1 VSVEDDPRVR
11 LLGVDFGALRI
22 GLAVS
27 EGRVAVP
34 LIIVEHENR
43 ERDLE
48 RVAAIARERLV
59 AAVVVGLPVLES
71 GEEGEQARR
80 TRRFGDALARRL
92 DVPVVYQDERFS
104 SVRAEDAVADADLKP
119 AGATRRGGKRHIDD
133 LAAAVIL
140 QAYLDASVDAADALP
155 RAGTR

>member
-1 VSVEDDPRVR
+1 M
-11 LLGVDFGALRI
+11 LGVDYGAQRI

-27 EGRVAVP
+27 EGRIAVP
-34 LIIVEHENR
+34 LTIVEHQNR

-48 RVAAIARERLV
+48 RVAEIARERE
-59 AAVVVGLPVLES
+59 AQSVVVGLPMLES

-104 SVRAEDAVADADLKP
+104 SVRAEAAISD
-119 AGATRRGGKRHIDD
+119 AGASGRTSSRGGKRHVDD
-133 LAAAVIL
+133 AAAAVIL
-140 QAYLDASVDAADALP
+140 QAYIDAQSSSAPAAAQVHT
-155 RAGTR
+155 A

>member
-1 VSVEDDPRVR
+1 M
-11 LLGVDFGALRI
+11 LGVDFGARRI
-22 GLAVS
+22 GVAVS

-34 LIIVEHENR
+34 LTIVEHESR

-48 RVAAIARERLV
+48 RVAAIARERE
-59 AAVVVGLPVLES
+59 AGGVVVGLPLLMS

-104 SVRAEDAVADADLKP
+104 SVRAEEATADVQA
-119 AGATRRGGKRHIDD
+119 ARGRGHRSVERRRIDD
-133 LAAAVIL
+133 AAAAVIL
-140 QAYLDASVDAADALP
+140 QAYLDATVDAAGGG
-155 RAGTR
+155 RGTEAR